1 MSKKDGEL
9 WPCQDYQYLN
19 EHTIKNA
26 YPLPLISDLVDGVK
40 GSLIFTK
47 MNVWWY
53 NNIKEGDEWKVVF
66 TPLGLFEPTVI
77 LFGMCGSPPTFQA
90 FMDVTFAKMIAE
102 GWLIT
107 YMDDLSMIHSDD
119 PDKHEERVQ
128 RVLQQMKDNDL
139 HLKLSKYFFN
149 QKEVEYLGLILCP
162 GQVVMDPAKL
172 STILAWQLPTSVKVI
187 CSFLRFCNF
196 YWKFI
201 PDFSKLAQPLNSL
214 TKKGATFF

>member
-1 MSKKDGEL
+1 M
-9 WPCQDYQYLN
+9 
-19 EHTIKNA
+19 
-26 YPLPLISDLVDGVK
+26 
-40 GSLIFTK
+40 
-47 MNVWWY
+47 
-53 NNIKEGDEWKVVF
+53 VF

-196 YWKFI
+196 Y
-201 PDFSKLAQPLNSL
+201 
-214 TKKGATFF
+214 